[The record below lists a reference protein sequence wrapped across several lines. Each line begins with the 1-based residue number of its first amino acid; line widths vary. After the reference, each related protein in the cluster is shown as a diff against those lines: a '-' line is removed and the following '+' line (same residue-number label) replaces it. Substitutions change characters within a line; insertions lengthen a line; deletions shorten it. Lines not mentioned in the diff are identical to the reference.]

1 MKVSAIALAA
11 ALACAPITARAECT
25 PGVASQDQKAIEV
38 IDGLYVS
45 LLGRHAEPAGQAYW
59 SGGTTIGS
67 ALIFGYVAGL
77 NAAREAERGV

>member
-1 MKVSAIALAA
+1 MKTAAIALAS
-11 ALACAPITARAECT
+11 ALACAPIAARAECT

-59 SGGTTIGS
+59 SGYYNCG
-67 ALIFGYVAGL
+67 VPV
-77 NAAREAERGV
+77 ERIVDAIKASPEYRGRK